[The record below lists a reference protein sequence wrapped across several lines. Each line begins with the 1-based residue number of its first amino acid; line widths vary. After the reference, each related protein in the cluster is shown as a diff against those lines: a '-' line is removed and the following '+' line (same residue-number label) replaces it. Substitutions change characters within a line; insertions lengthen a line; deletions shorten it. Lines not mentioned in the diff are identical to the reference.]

1 MKTSIKVVSIIIII
15 IALEYWINDP
25 DFIIELDIEGLI
37 FRPKRI
43 NDPDFIIYCLFY
55 YSYEISMDH

>member
-1 MKTSIKVVSIIIII
+1 MILILLLK
-15 IALEYWINDP
+15 
-25 DFIIELDIEGLI
+25 LDIEGLI

-43 NDPDFIIYCLFY
+43 NDPDFIIELDIEGLIFRHKRIHDPDFIIYCLFY